1 MKKILTL
8 LVMFLAIIGLASC
21 NSGDNLNS
29 DGNNQGEV
37 GPDSGEQGGGDTN
50 PETGDKVAKSYSY
63 AFKSGEFSLSKN
75 ETDKLGGLVWSYET
89 PKYIGFD
96 ATKGVQFGSSKN
108 PQSTPLSIS
117 ADFKE
122 EVIIQN
128 FALELS
134 VASQG
139 SSKYTVS
146 FDNGYSKSEDFK
158 NTTVEQ
164 KVTMDLNETT
174 NHFKLTLQS
183 MAKGMYLKSV
193 SFTCLVDKNSSLE
206 FDQSGSEVKPDELPA
221 PKYDL
226 VTIDEYY
233 KDFNL
238 NLNGSDLRKELDVK
252 NDLKTKYNYGD
263 SRYILQYTDESLTD
277 KNKVYSIYD
286 AKLIDKKWQNG
297 QTWNRE
303 HVWACNHM
311 THTGDRDLNN
321 STVDHKSDL
330 HNLRASTS
338 SVNSSRG
345 DKYFSI
351 NKTGADYYNPNTVAP
366 SGHDF
371 RGDVARI
378 LLYMYVQYDFL
389 FLNDNPNQNLDFS
402 MGLLTELL
410 AWHEEDK
417 VDAFEVQR
425 NNRIYEYQGNRNPF
439 IDHPELANR
448 LF

>member
-1 MKKILTL
+1 MKKKLLTL
-8 LVMFLAIIGLASC
+8 LVLVFTIFGLASC
-21 NSGDNLNS
+21 KTDKPST
-29 DGNNQGEV
+29 DGNQNQGE
-37 GPDSGEQGGGDTN
+37 TK

-63 AFKSGEFSLSKN
+63 AFKSGDFKTSGG
-75 ETDKLGGLVWSYET
+75 TTAKLGGLVWDYESI
-89 PKYIGFD
+89 KYIGFD
-96 ATKGVQFGSSKN
+96 ATKGIQFGSSKN
-108 PQSTPLSIS
+108 PQSTPLNIV

-128 FALELS
+128 FALELAVGS
-134 VASQG
+134 GG

-146 FDNGYSKSEDFK
+146 FDNGYTKSEDFK
-158 NTTVEQ
+158 NTGVEQ

-174 NHFKLTLQS
+174 NHFKLTLQ
-183 MAKGMYLKSV
+183 ANEKALYIKSV
-193 SFTCLVDKNSSLE
+193 SFTCLVDKNSNLE
-206 FDQSGSEVKPDELPA
+206 FDQSGSEVKPDELPT

-233 KDFNL
+233 KGFNL
-238 NLNGSDLRKELDVK
+238 NLSGSDLRKELDTK

-277 KNKVYSIYD
+277 KNKVYGIYD

-330 HNLRASTS
+330 HNLRASTN

-351 NKTGADYYNPNTVAP
+351 NKTGADYYNPNAVAP